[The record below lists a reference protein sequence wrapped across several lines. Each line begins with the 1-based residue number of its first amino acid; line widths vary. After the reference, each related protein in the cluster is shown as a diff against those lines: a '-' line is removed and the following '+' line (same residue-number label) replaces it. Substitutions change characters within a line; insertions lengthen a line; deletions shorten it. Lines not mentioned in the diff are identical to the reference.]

1 MNRDRLLELAGVQLI
16 EMDEKFAV
24 KISVKAK
31 LSAEERNELRQNI
44 QDALKEINSSTGLI
58 DSKKLGLGVEVVT
71 QDV

>member
-1 MNRDRLLELAGVQLI
+1 MKRDRLLELAGVLTE
-16 EMDEKFAV
+16 EMDERFAV
-24 KISVKAK
+24 TIKVKAR

-58 DSKKLGLGVEVVT
+58 DSKKLGLGVQVVT